1 MKRIL
6 LYTIVASLVVITISG
21 GVLIWLHDSEEI
33 PQPMVAEPV
42 TMRLIETGQVMGG
55 YGKHGARAWLGIPYA
70 APPLGRLRWMPP
82 EPPVPFSTILRTTSA
97 GNICPQYI
105 QDDLASTGHAAFRL
119 AGKEDCLYLNVWS
132 APNAADAPVM
142 LWLHGGGNTVG
153 QGDIHDGSLLAARQG
168 VVVVTI
174 NYRLGVLG
182 WFAEPSL
189 RTGDPVSDSGNF
201 GLLDILRALQWVQD
215 NISKFG
221 GNPENVTL
229 FGASAGG
236 ADTLAVLA
244 SRRAKHLVHR
254 AIVQSGSYRPTIL
267 EAQATSLS
275 GEGWAHTY
283 TAKLEASGVLGTG
296 LTGSDRARSLRETSV
311 EDLFVALE
319 PAAFGMI
326 FMPTLLSDG
335 YVLPP
340 SDASAVF
347 SNPSGYQQVP
357 IILGS
362 NRDEAA
368 LFLMNH
374 DDYRSSLFGLFP
386 RVKNEADYRR
396 VVRYISDATKIRTVD
411 EIADWML
418 ESSHADVFA
427 YRFDWDEQRT
437 ILGYDVSVALGA
449 AHGIEVP
456 FVFGSFDMFPPL
468 TRTFPMDEPQ
478 SRLSADIMSYWA
490 EFARSGDPGTGGRG
504 ENPVWN
510 RWAHSGTRL
519 LILDTE
525 SGGGIRMEDVHVD
538 QASLRK
544 ALASDSDFKRKQEH
558 CKTYVLA
565 FRGTPEFD
573 SGEYER
579 IGCAEF
585 PVEPVSMF

>member
-1 MKRIL
+1 
-6 LYTIVASLVVITISG
+6 
-21 GVLIWLHDSEEI
+21 
-33 PQPMVAEPV
+33 
-42 TMRLIETGQVMGG
+42 
-55 YGKHGARAWLGIPYA
+55 
-70 APPLGRLRWMPP
+70 
-82 EPPVPFSTILRTTSA
+82 
-97 GNICPQYI
+97 
-105 QDDLASTGHAAFRL
+105 
-119 AGKEDCLYLNVWS
+119 
-132 APNAADAPVM
+132 
-142 LWLHGGGNTVG
+142 
-153 QGDIHDGSLLAARQG
+153 
-168 VVVVTI
+168 
-174 NYRLGVLG
+174 
-182 WFAEPSL
+182 
-189 RTGDPVSDSGNF
+189 
-201 GLLDILRALQWVQD
+201 
-215 NISKFG
+215 
-221 GNPENVTL
+221 
-229 FGASAGG
+229 
-236 ADTLAVLA
+236 
-244 SRRAKHLVHR
+244 
-254 AIVQSGSYRPTIL
+254 
-267 EAQATSLS
+267 
-275 GEGWAHTY
+275 GWAHTY

-296 LTGSDRARSLRETSV
+296 LTGSDRARSLREPSV
-311 EDLFVALE
+311 EDLFVGLE

-468 TRTFPMDEPQ
+468 TRTVPMDEPQ